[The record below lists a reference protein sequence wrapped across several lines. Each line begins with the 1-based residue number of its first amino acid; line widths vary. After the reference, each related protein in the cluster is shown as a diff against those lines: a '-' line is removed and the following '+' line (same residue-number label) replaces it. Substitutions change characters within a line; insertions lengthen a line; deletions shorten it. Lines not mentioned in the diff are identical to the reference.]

1 MGRYLNKKKKFVKDV
16 SRLSDIPN
24 LEPGQI
30 IVAVENNRMLDSA
43 VVPYL
48 NKNSKV
54 PWIWDYGDGPGA
66 IKTCPG
72 TTDLAHLGVTFP
84 LWADFR
90 CRMGPEG
97 NLEYEL
103 NIAREDNS
111 PGVAGL
117 MQEFTFG
124 QTGPCPWTD
133 LRDKS
138 IEQAG
143 YIKIV
148 SPYYIKTPKGYS
160 ILITGHP
167 MYPRK
172 EFVVVPGIVNT
183 DSYHTVNVVLN
194 VLTPNEFYVA
204 QGTPIAQVIVFKRS
218 DNVKEIIE
226 GDESVYRLLSHLG
239 FGGPWPPK
247 WRKGKYKREQ
257 RRWDR

>member
-1 MGRYLNKKKKFVKDV
+1 MGRYLNKKNKFVKNV
-16 SRLSDIPN
+16 SRIGDLPN
-24 LEPGQI
+24 LKPGQI
-30 IVAVENNRMLDSA
+30 IIAVENNKMLDSS
-43 VVPYL
+43 VMPYA
-48 NKNSKV
+48 NRGTKV
-54 PWIWDYGDGPGA
+54 PWVWDYNDSQAP

-97 NLEYEL
+97 RLEYEL
-103 NIAREDNS
+103 NIAREEMT
-111 PGVAGL
+111 PQVAGL
-117 MQEFTFG
+117 IQGFEYT
-124 QTGPCPWTD
+124 QTGSCPWTE

-138 IEQAG
+138 IERSE
-143 YIKIV
+143 YLKLV
-148 SPYYIKTPKGYS
+148 SPFYVKTPKGYS
-160 ILITGHP
+160 VLITGHP

-172 EFVVVPGIVNT
+172 EFVIVPGIVNT

-194 VLTPNEFYVA
+194 VLTPEEFYIA
-204 QGTPIAQVIVFKRS
+204 QGTPIAQFIVFKRS
-218 DNVKEIIE
+218 DNVKDVIE
-226 GDESVYRLLSHLG
+226 GDESVYKILGHRG

>member
-1 MGRYLNKKKKFVKDV
+1 MGRYLNKKKKFIKDV
-16 SRLSDIPN
+16 SRISEIPN
-24 LEPGQI
+24 IEPGQI
-30 IVAVENNRMLDSA
+30 IVAVENNRMLDSTIM
-43 VVPYL
+43 PYS
-48 NKNSKV
+48 NRNSKV
-54 PWIWDYGDGPGA
+54 PWIADYDNGPGA

-72 TTDLAHLGVTFP
+72 TTDLANLGVTFP

-90 CRMGPEG
+90 CRMGPSG

-103 NIAREDNS
+103 NIVTEQYPS
-111 PGVAGL
+111 QVAGL
-117 MQEFTFG
+117 IQEFTFG
-124 QTGPCPWTD
+124 QTGPCPWTE

-138 IEQAG
+138 IEQSG
-143 YIKIV
+143 YLKLV

-160 ILITGHP
+160 VLITGHP

-226 GDESVYRLLSHLG
+226 GDESVHALLGQRG
-239 FGGPWPPK
+239 FGGPWVPR